1 MQASIH
7 RFNLLLWYLED
18 ESCMDY
24 RIGTDIGGT
33 CTDSTI
39 MDDEGRV
46 TIGKDLTTYP
56 DFSQGIFDSL
66 SDATASMDISL
77 SELLGNTDVFL
88 HATSVGENALFER
101 EGADTGLLTTA
112 GFEETLHATRGGY
125 GRWSGLPYEQ
135 VKDIINSDKP
145 EPLIPRTR
153 IEGLSE
159 RAYRDQ
165 IVEDLDDEEVLEAV
179 DQLVDDGVESVATC
193 LLWSFSSPEH
203 EQQVREL
210 LAEEYPELYVTVSS
224 DVSPTMGE
232 YERTSTT
239 VLNAYLGPTAREYL
253 TNFRTT
259 LSEYGFSGLLLL
271 MFSHGGLV
279 TREDAIERPVGLME
293 SGPVAGLLGSQFV
306 ANRRGIDNI
315 ISTDMGGT
323 TFKVGVINDNRIE
336 YADEPMVGR
345 HHYQFPKRDIHS
357 IAVAGGSVI
366 SLEEDTNVPT
376 VGPESAG
383 SDPGPACYGRGGDR
397 PTVTDVDLIQG
408 YFAPEYFLGG
418 DKEMAADRAY
428 EVFDEQIASPLG
440 KSVDEAAA
448 DIYKLINSI
457 ITDLLRETTVEKG
470 IDPRKFSLVAIGGA
484 AGMHAASYARAL
496 DIPEVIVPH
505 TASVNSA
512 LGLLSTDVTHEHID
526 VQGLEPPFRA
536 ADINGVFEDLSETAR
551 RKLADEG
558 FSAEKTEI
566 KRSIS
571 MRYQRQVHE
580 LLTPVEADGE
590 LTQADIEDT
599 VERFEELYEQRYG
612 EGSAFKE
619 GGIEMTEFRVRGV
632 GSLTTP
638 DLKEHTLSESNPER
652 ARIGAKEMNFNSA
665 GGRIDGTLYDY
676 EELTPGDEITEPG
689 VILTPVTTIVVNPG
703 DIARMD
709 RYQNIRIGIQEGNYE

>member
-1 MQASIH
+1 MG
-7 RFNLLLWYLED
+7 
-18 ESCMDY
+18 Y

-39 MDDEGRV
+39 MDESGRV

-66 SDATASMDISL
+66 RDATESMDVNL
-77 SELLGNTDVFL
+77 EELLSDTELFL

-145 EPLIPRTR
+145 EPLIPRNR
-153 IEGLSE
+153 IQGLSE
-159 RAYRDQ
+159 RSYRDR
-165 IVEDLDDEEVLEAV
+165 IVEDLDDDEVLSAI
-179 DQLVDDGVESVATC
+179 DGLVDDGVESIAAC

-203 EQQVREL
+203 EQRIKQL
-210 LAEEYPELYVTVSS
+210 LAEHYPDLYVTVSS

-239 VLNAYLGPTAREYL
+239 VLNAYLGPTAEDYL
-253 TNFRTT
+253 TNLRAT
-259 LSEYGFSGLLLL
+259 LSEYGFDGLLLL

-293 SGPVAGLLGSQFV
+293 SGPVGGLLGSQFV

-323 TFKVGVINDNRIE
+323 TFKVGVIDDNRIE

-357 IAVAGGSVI
+357 IAVAGGSII
-366 SLEEDTNVPT
+366 SLEEGTNVPQ

-408 YFAPEYFLGG
+408 YFSPEYFLGG
-418 DKEMAADRAY
+418 GKEMDTDRAY
-428 EVFDEQIASPLG
+428 EVFDKHVADPLG
-440 KSVDEAAA
+440 KSTEEAAA

-457 ITDLLRETTVEKG
+457 IADLLRETTVEKG
-470 IDPRKFSLVAIGGA
+470 IDPRKFTLVSIGGA
-484 AGMHAASYARAL
+484 AGMHATSYAREL
-496 DIPEVIVPH
+496 NIPEVLVPQ

-512 LGLLSTDVTHEHID
+512 LGLLSTDVTHEHLD
-526 VQGLEPPFRA
+526 VQAIEPPFDVDRIN
-536 ADINGVFEDLSETAR
+536 DIFGDLSATAR
-551 RKLADEG
+551 EKLDDEG
-558 FSAEKTEI
+558 FDPDEMTLE
-566 KRSIS
+566 RSIS

-580 LLTPVEADGE
+580 LLTPVETEGRLTDGDVE
-590 LTQADIEDT
+590 AT
-599 VERFEELYEQRYG
+599 VDRFEDRYEQRYG

-619 GGIEMTEFRVRGV
+619 GGIEMTEFRVRGI
-632 GSLTTP
+632 GPLSTP
-638 DLKEHTLSESNPER
+638 ELKEHPVSESNPDR
-652 ARIGAKEMNFNSA
+652 ARLGTKEMHFETA
-665 GGRIDGTLYDY
+665 GGRIDGALYDF

-689 VILTPVTTIVVNPG
+689 VVLTPVTTIVVNPG
-703 DIARMD
+703 DVARMD
-709 RYQNIRIGIQEGNYE
+709 RYQNIRIGIDEGDYE

>member
-1 MQASIH
+1 MTGH
-7 RFNLLLWYLED
+7 
-18 ESCMDY
+18 MGY

-33 CTDSTI
+33 CTDSTV
-39 MDDEGRV
+39 MDESGRV

-66 SDATASMDISL
+66 SDATADMAVSL
-77 SELLGNTDVFL
+77 EEVLEDTDLFL

-101 EGADTGLLTTA
+101 EGAETGLLTTG

-125 GRWSGLPYEQ
+125 GRWSGLPFEQ

-153 IEGLSE
+153 VRGLSE
-159 RAYRDQ
+159 RAYRDRV
-165 IVEDLDDEEVLEAV
+165 VEDLDDEEVLAAV
-179 DQLVDDGVESVATC
+179 DEFVEDGVESVATC
-193 LLWSFSSPEH
+193 LLWSFRSPDH
-203 EQQVREL
+203 EQRVQEL
-210 LAEEYPELYVTVSS
+210 LAEHYPDLYVSVSS

-239 VLNAYLGPTAREYL
+239 VLNAYLGPTAEEYL
-253 TNFRTT
+253 TSLQTT
-259 LSEYGFSGLLLL
+259 LTEYGFDGLLLL

-279 TREDAIERPVGLME
+279 TRQDAIERPVGLME
-293 SGPVAGLLGSQFV
+293 SGPVGGLLGSQFV
-306 ANRRGIDNI
+306 ANRRGVDNI

-323 TFKVGVINDNRIE
+323 TFKIGVIDDNRIE

-345 HHYQFPKRDIHS
+345 HHYQFPKRDVHS
-357 IAVAGGSVI
+357 IAVAGGSII
-366 SLEEDTNVPT
+366 SLEAGTNVPQ

-418 DKEMAADRAY
+418 GKEMNTDRAY
-428 EVFDEQIASPLG
+428 EVFDEQVASPLG
-440 KSVDEAAA
+440 MSTEEAAA

-457 ITDLLRETTVEKG
+457 IADLLRETTVEKG
-470 IDPRKFSLVAIGGA
+470 IDPRRFTLVAIGGA
-484 AGMHAASYARAL
+484 AGMHAASYAREL
-496 DIPEVIVPH
+496 DIPEVLVPH

-512 LGLLSTDVTHEHID
+512 LGLLSTDVTHEHLD
-526 VQGLEPPFRA
+526 VQGMKPPF
-536 ADINGVFEDLSETAR
+536 DVDEVNEVFGDLSTTAR
-551 RKLADEG
+551 EKLESEG
-558 FSAEKTEI
+558 FDAEEVRLE
-566 KRSIS
+566 RSIS

-580 LLTPVEADGE
+580 LLTPVETTGR
-590 LTQADIEDT
+590 LTRADIDAT
-599 VERFEELYEQRYG
+599 VDRFEELYEQRYG

-632 GSLTTP
+632 GPLTTP
-638 DLKEHTLSESNPER
+638 DLNEYPVSDSNPAR
-652 ARIGAKEMNFNSA
+652 AQLGTKEMHFAAA
-665 GGRIDGTLYDY
+665 GGRVDASLYDF

-703 DIARMD
+703 DVARMD
-709 RYQNIRIGIQEGNYE
+709 RYKNIRIGVEEGNYE

>member
-1 MQASIH
+1 MG
-7 RFNLLLWYLED
+7 
-18 ESCMDY
+18 Y

-33 CTDSTI
+33 CTDSTV
-39 MDDEGRV
+39 MDESGRV

-66 SDATASMDISL
+66 SDATEDMDVDL
-77 SELLGNTDVFL
+77 QGLLDNTDLFL

-101 EGADTGLLTTA
+101 EGAETGLLTTA

-125 GRWSGLPYEQ
+125 GRWSGLPFEQ

-145 EPLIPRTR
+145 EPIIPRSR

-159 RAYRDQ
+159 RAYRDE
-165 IVEDLDDEEVLEAV
+165 VVKDLDEQEVLQAI
-179 DQLVDDGVESVATC
+179 DGLVDDGVESIGTC
-193 LLWSFSSPEH
+193 LLWSFTSPEH
-203 EQQVREL
+203 EKRVKEL
-210 LAEEYPELYVTVSS
+210 LEERYPELYVSVSS
-224 DVSPTMGE
+224 EVSPTMGE

-253 TNFRTT
+253 TNLQDT
-259 LSEYGFSGLLLL
+259 LTEYGFDGLLLL

-279 TREDAIERPVGLME
+279 TSEDAIERPVGLME
-293 SGPVAGLLGSQFV
+293 SGPVGGLLGSQFV

-323 TFKVGVINDNRIE
+323 TFKVGVIDDNRIE

-357 IAVAGGSVI
+357 IAVAGGSII
-366 SLEEDTNVPT
+366 SLDPETNVPK

-383 SDPGPACYGRGGDR
+383 SDPGPVCYGQGGNQ

-418 DKEMAADRAY
+418 DKQMDPDYAY
-428 EVFDEQIASPLG
+428 EVFEEQIADPLG
-440 KSVDEAAA
+440 KSVEEAAA
-448 DIYKLINSI
+448 DMYKLTNSI
-457 ITDLLRETTVEKG
+457 IADLLRETTVEKG
-470 IDPRKFSLVAIGGA
+470 IDPRKFSLVSIGGA
-484 AGMHAASYARAL
+484 AGMHAASYAREL
-496 DIPEVIVPH
+496 DIPEVLVPQ

-512 LGLLSTDVTHEHID
+512 LGLLSTDVTHEHLD
-526 VQGLEPPFRA
+526 VRAVEPPFDPA
-536 ADINGVFEDLSETAR
+536 EINDVFSELSTTAR
-551 RKLADEG
+551 EKLREEG
-558 FSAEKTEI
+558 FSPDEI
-566 KRSIS
+566 ELERSIS

-580 LLTPVEADGE
+580 LLTPVEAKGE
-590 LTQADIEDT
+590 LTEEDIAET
-599 VERFEELYEQRYG
+599 VDRFETLYERRYG

-632 GSLTTP
+632 GPLATP
-638 DLKEHTLSESNPER
+638 ELQEHTVTDSNPDS
-652 ARIGAKEMNFNSA
+652 ARLGTKEMHFEEL
-665 GGRIDGTLYDY
+665 GGRIEAPLYDF
-676 EELTPGDEITEPG
+676 EGLSPGDEIREPG

-703 DIARMD
+703 DVARMD
-709 RYQNIRIGIQEGNYE
+709 RYHNIRIGIQEVDYE

>member
-1 MQASIH
+1 MG
-7 RFNLLLWYLED
+7 
-18 ESCMDY
+18 Y

-39 MDDEGRV
+39 MDESGRV

-66 SDATASMDISL
+66 RDATESMDVDL
-77 SELLGNTDVFL
+77 GELLADTELFL

-101 EGADTGLLTTA
+101 EGAETGLLTTA

-145 EPLIPRTR
+145 EPLIPRNR
-153 IEGLSE
+153 IQGLSE
-159 RAYRDQ
+159 RAYRDR
-165 IVEDLDDEEVLEAV
+165 IVEDLDDDEVLSAI
-179 DQLVDDGVESVATC
+179 DSLVDDGVESIAGC

-203 EQQVREL
+203 ERRIKEL
-210 LAEEYPELYVTVSS
+210 LAEHYPDLYVTVSS

-239 VLNAYLGPTAREYL
+239 VLNAYLGPTAEDYL
-253 TNFRTT
+253 TNLRTT
-259 LSEYGFSGLLLL
+259 LSEYGFDGLLLL

-293 SGPVAGLLGSQFV
+293 SGPVGGLLGSQFV

-323 TFKVGVINDNRIE
+323 TFKVGVIDDNRIE

-357 IAVAGGSVI
+357 IAVAGGSII
-366 SLEEDTNVPT
+366 SLEEGTNVPQ

-383 SDPGPACYGRGGDR
+383 SDPGPACYGRGGDQ

-418 DKEMAADRAY
+418 GKEMDAQRAY
-428 EVFDEQIASPLG
+428 EVFEERIAEPLG
-440 KSVDEAAA
+440 KSTEEAAA

-457 ITDLLRETTVEKG
+457 IADLLRETTVEKG
-470 IDPRKFSLVAIGGA
+470 IDPRKFTLVSIGGA
-484 AGMHAASYARAL
+484 AGMHATSYAREL
-496 DIPEVIVPH
+496 GIPEVLVPQ

-512 LGLLSTDVTHEHID
+512 LGLLSTDVTHEHLD
-526 VQGLEPPFRA
+526 VQAIEPPFDVDR
-536 ADINGVFEDLSETAR
+536 INEVFGDLSGAAR
-551 RKLADEG
+551 EKLDDEG
-558 FSAEKTEI
+558 FDPDEVTLE
-566 KRSIS
+566 RSIS

-580 LLTPVEADGE
+580 LLTPVEMEGRLTDADVE
-590 LTQADIEDT
+590 AT
-599 VERFEELYEQRYG
+599 VDRFEDRYEQRYG

-619 GGIEMTEFRVRGV
+619 GGIEMTEFRVRGI
-632 GSLTTP
+632 GPLSTP
-638 DLKEHTLSESNPER
+638 DLKEHPVSESNPER
-652 ARIGAKEMNFNSA
+652 ARLGTKEMHFEAA
-665 GGRIDGTLYDY
+665 GGRIDGALYDF

-689 VILTPVTTIVVNPG
+689 VVLTPVTTIVVNPG
-703 DIARMD
+703 DVARMD
-709 RYQNIRIGIQEGNYE
+709 RYKNIRIGIDEGNYE

>member
-1 MQASIH
+1 MG
-7 RFNLLLWYLED
+7 
-18 ESCMDY
+18 Y

-39 MDDEGRV
+39 MDDSGRV
-46 TIGKDLTTYP
+46 TIGKELTTYP

-66 SDATASMDISL
+66 ADATEDMEVDL
-77 SELLGNTDVFL
+77 PGLLAETDLFL

-101 EGADTGLLTTA
+101 DGAETGLLTTA

-125 GRWSGLPYEQ
+125 GRWSGLPFEQ

-145 EPLIPRTR
+145 DPLLPRTS

-165 IVEDLDDEEVLEAV
+165 IVEELDDQEVLDAV
-179 DQLVDDGVESVATC
+179 DSLVEDGVESVAGC
-193 LLWSFSSPEH
+193 LLWSFSSPKH
-203 EQQVREL
+203 EQRIKEL
-210 LAEEYPELYVTVSS
+210 LVEHYPDLYVTVSS

-239 VLNAYLGPTAREYL
+239 VLNAYLGPTAEEYL
-253 TNFRTT
+253 TNLQST
-259 LSEYGFSGLLLL
+259 LSEYGFDGLLLL

-279 TREDAIERPVGLME
+279 TQQDAVERPVGLME
-293 SGPVAGLLGSQFV
+293 SGPVGGLLGSQFV

-357 IAVAGGSVI
+357 IAVAGGSIV
-366 SLEEDTNVPT
+366 SLEEGTNVPQ

-397 PTVTDVDLIQG
+397 PTVTDIDLIQG
-408 YFAPEYFLGG
+408 YFSPEHFLGG
-418 DKEMAADRAY
+418 NQEMDPDHAY
-428 EVFDEQIASPLG
+428 EVFEQQIAEPLG
-440 KSVDEAAA
+440 KSTEEAAA
-448 DIYKLINSI
+448 DIYKLTNSI
-457 ITDLLRETTVEKG
+457 IADLLRETTVEKG
-470 IDPRKFSLVAIGGA
+470 IDPRTFTLVSIGGA
-484 AGMHAASYARAL
+484 AGMHAASYARKL
-496 DIPEVIVPH
+496 DIPEVLVPY

-526 VQGLEPPFRA
+526 VQGIEPPFDADRINEVFDDLA
-536 ADINGVFEDLSETAR
+536 ATAR
-551 RKLADEG
+551 EKLADEG
-558 FSAEKTEI
+558 FDADEI
-566 KRSIS
+566 TLERSIN

-580 LLTPVEADGE
+580 LLTPVEQSGHLSE
-590 LTQADIEDT
+590 ADIAAT
-599 VERFEELYEQRYG
+599 VDRFEDLYEQRYG

-632 GSLTTP
+632 GPLSTP
-638 DLKEHTLSESNPER
+638 DLQEHPVSESNPER
-652 ARIGAKEMNFNSA
+652 ARLGTKDMHFEAA
-665 GGRIDGTLYDY
+665 GGRIDGALYDF

-689 VILTPVTTIVVNPG
+689 VVLTPVTTIVVNPG
-703 DIARMD
+703 DVARMD
-709 RYQNIRIGIQEGNYE
+709 QFKNIRIGIQEGSYE

>member
-1 MQASIH
+1 MG
-7 RFNLLLWYLED
+7 
-18 ESCMDY
+18 Y

-39 MDDEGRV
+39 MDEEGRV

-77 SELLGNTDVFL
+77 SELLGDTDVFL

-159 RAYRDQ
+159 RAYRDR
-165 IVEDLDDEEVLEAV
+165 IVEDLDDEEVLNAV
-179 DQLVDDGVESVATC
+179 DRLVDDGVESIATC

-203 EQQVREL
+203 EQRVKEL
-210 LAEEYPELYVTVSS
+210 LAEHYPELYVTVSS

-253 TNFRTT
+253 TNLRAT

-366 SLEEDTNVPT
+366 SLEEGTNVPT

-470 IDPRKFSLVAIGGA
+470 IDPRKFTLVAIGGA
-484 AGMHAASYARAL
+484 AGMHAASYAREL
-496 DIPEVIVPH
+496 DIPEVLVPH

-526 VQGLEPPFRA
+526 VQGIEPPFRA
-536 ADINGVFEDLSETAR
+536 AEINEVFDDLSGTAQ

-558 FSAEKTEI
+558 FSAEQTEL

-580 LLTPVEADGE
+580 LLTPVEANGE

-599 VERFEELYEQRYG
+599 VERFEDLYEQRYG

-638 DLKEHTLSESNPER
+638 ELKEHGVTDSNPDR
-652 ARIGAKEMNFNSA
+652 ARMGTKEMNFEAA
-665 GGRIDGTLYDY
+665 GGRIDAALYDY

-703 DIARMD
+703 DVARMD
-709 RYQNIRIGIQEGNYE
+709 RYQNVRIGIQEGHYE

>member
-1 MQASIH
+1 MG
-7 RFNLLLWYLED
+7 
-18 ESCMDY
+18 Y

-39 MDDEGRV
+39 MDEEGRV

-77 SELLGNTDVFL
+77 SELLGGTDVFL

-101 EGADTGLLTTA
+101 DGADTGLLTTA

-179 DQLVDDGVESVATC
+179 DRLVDGGVESVATC

-203 EQQVREL
+203 EQRVKEL
-210 LAEEYPELYVTVSS
+210 LAEKYPELYVTVSS

-253 TNFRTT
+253 TNLRTT

-383 SDPGPACYGRGGDR
+383 SDPGPACYGRDGDQ

-428 EVFDEQIASPLG
+428 EVFDKQIASPLG

-496 DIPEVIVPH
+496 DIPEVLIPH

-526 VQGLEPPFRA
+526 VQGIEPPFRA
-536 ADINGVFEDLSETAR
+536 AEINEVFEDLSGTAQ
-551 RKLADEG
+551 RKLTDEG
-558 FSAEKTEI
+558 FSAEQTEL

-590 LTQADIEDT
+590 LIQADIEDT
-599 VERFEELYEQRYG
+599 VDRFEELYEQRYG

-652 ARIGAKEMNFNSA
+652 ARMGAKEMNFEAA
-665 GGRIDGTLYDY
+665 GGRIDGALYDY

>member
-1 MQASIH
+1 MG
-7 RFNLLLWYLED
+7 
-18 ESCMDY
+18 Y

-39 MDDEGRV
+39 MDEEGSV

-66 SDATASMDISL
+66 SDATASMNVSL
-77 SELLGNTDVFL
+77 SELLADTDVFL

-101 EGADTGLLTTA
+101 EGDDTGLLTTA

-145 EPLIPRTR
+145 EPLISRTR
-153 IEGLSE
+153 IKGLSE

-165 IVEDLDDEEVLEAV
+165 IVEDLDDDEVLEAV
-179 DQLVDDGVESVATC
+179 EQLVDDGVESIATC

-203 EQQVREL
+203 EQRIKEL
-210 LAEEYPELYVTVSS
+210 LAEHYPELYVTVSN

-253 TNFRTT
+253 TNLRTT

-279 TREDAIERPVGLME
+279 TQEDAIERPVGLME

-357 IAVAGGSVI
+357 IAVAGGSII
-366 SLEEDTNVPT
+366 SLEEGTNVPT

-408 YFAPEYFLGG
+408 YFSPEYFLGG
-418 DKEMAADRAY
+418 DKEMDADRAY
-428 EVFDEQIASPLG
+428 EVFDERIASPLG
-440 KSVDEAAA
+440 KPVDEAAA

-470 IDPRKFSLVAIGGA
+470 IDPRKFTLVAIGGA
-484 AGMHAASYARAL
+484 AGMHAASYAREL
-496 DIPEVIVPH
+496 NIPEVLVPH

-512 LGLLSTDVTHEHID
+512 LGLLSTDVKHEHID
-526 VQGLEPPFRA
+526 VQGIEPPFRPSE
-536 ADINGVFEDLSETAR
+536 INDVFEDLSATAR
-551 RKLADEG
+551 QKLADEG
-558 FSAEKTEI
+558 FSGEETEL

-590 LTQADIEDT
+590 LTQSDIEQT
-599 VERFEELYEQRYG
+599 VQRFEELYEQRYG

-632 GSLTTP
+632 GSLSTP
-638 DLKEHTLSESNPER
+638 ELKEHGVSDSNPDR
-652 ARIGAKEMNFNSA
+652 ARMGTKEMNFEAA
-665 GGRIDGTLYDY
+665 GGRIDAALYDY

-709 RYQNIRIGIQEGNYE
+709 RYQNVRIGIQEGKYE